1 MNSPIVIAILV
12 FISIYLIFLLIRLF
26 ADMFIVGIALASS
39 VLAYNIKGHY
49 PDFVSLLQD
58 SPIIN
63 LTGASLPPQPT
74 SGSIFL
80 IALILTIGAVLLCL
94 PFLPFSATYRFML
107 GIEKPLFSEEA
118 KVRGWIREELEH
130 HRLDHEPAEDT
141 ND

>member
-1 MNSPIVIAILV
+1 VNSPIVVAILV
-12 FISIYLIFLLIRLF
+12 FLSIYLIFLLIRLF

-39 VLAYNIKGHY
+39 VLAYFIKGDY
-49 PDFVSLLQD
+49 PKFVSFLQD

-63 LTGASLPPQPT
+63 LVGGNLPPQPT

-80 IALILTIGAVLLCL
+80 IASIITIGAVLLCL

-118 KVRGWIREELEH
+118 KIRGWIREELEH
-130 HRLDHEPAEDT
+130 IRQDSERADE
-141 ND
+141 NE